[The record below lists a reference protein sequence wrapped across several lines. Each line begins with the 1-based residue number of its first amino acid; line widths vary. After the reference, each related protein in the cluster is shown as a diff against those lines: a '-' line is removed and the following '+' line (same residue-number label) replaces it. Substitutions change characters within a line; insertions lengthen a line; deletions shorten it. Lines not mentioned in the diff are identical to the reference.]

1 MTHTIRRM
9 HLIAVAVLIA
19 AIGAW
24 LLAGP
29 APSRLLA
36 SHAQSAQ
43 TFSVTKTADSNDGTC
58 DADCSLREAV
68 AAANNNAGPN
78 TINIPTGTYT
88 LTLGS
93 LVVGSASNLNT
104 TLNGTGTPQNTI
116 IRQASAGN
124 NDVIDAATDIPLQ
137 LTIQNLT

>member
-1 MTHTIRRM
+1 MNEITNTIRRT
-9 HLIAVAVLIA
+9 HPISVALLIA

-36 SHAQSAQ
+36 SQAQSAQ
-43 TFSVTKTADSNDGTC
+43 SFSVTKTADTNDGTC

-68 AAANNNAGPN
+68 VAANNNAGPN
-78 TINIPTGTYT
+78 TINIPAGTYT

-93 LVVGSASNLNT
+93 LVVGSASNLN
-104 TLNGTGTPQNTI
+104 
-116 IRQASAGN
+116 
-124 NDVIDAATDIPLQ
+124 
-137 LTIQNLT
+137 